1 MAPST
6 ATPSDL
12 HRAPVACLKC
22 RAAKVRCLISR
33 RPDRCDRC
41 TSNGSDCVFTQPKR
55 ARIRARPYPQA
66 RQRESSP
73 QPRVLVS
80 PQDEAREDAIQPTPS
95 SHASPVPPTP
105 VSHDAPHLD
114 VGPQA
119 PITAEI
125 RARIIATLATLKGK
139 RGAPFS
145 FITSGDRPPFGAS
158 NDPGESDRRNLQG
171 QASQPS
177 QPSLKLSWLLTP
189 LKVGGP
195 GQATIAQAG
204 PPVRM
209 PSYSASMSLGH
220 TITDPIDNG
229 ILSEAASI
237 ALFEHFMIE
246 MNAKWEYVLDPH
258 FDMHN
263 DVRRRSHLLFA
274 TVLFCSSKFA
284 NYQDGQLSLKT
295 DPFLQTRLC
304 SLARNLAVRTFAQGD
319 RSVETMQAFYLLV
332 CWKDEDDDISYLHS
346 GYAFQILH
354 DLDLEQSNGNAQQTA
369 RRRRAWL
376 ALFRQDKQQSMFFMR
391 RASLNIGDEEDSPRL
406 LDPQTWLKM
415 PHSLPLDFVACC
427 SADLRRIQSKIRVMI
442 PKASSTMLPC
452 LSDLMDSELDR
463 WKLTWQVHFDGK
475 GRLHQNDDL
484 SLDQRLLYSGQDHLL
499 ALVGVWEQSV
509 RLNISSSILRQALMT
524 SVTKDARS
532 SELPSAPASSLGFPA
547 MGEGLSTDTPGLANS
562 VHGALGTLRQL
573 LKFPTDDL
581 RRAPDAVTLLAPNA
595 ALFLCLLL
603 CLPCDGILGPSFQR
617 TAVGLIKGINRHV
630 KDMVRSPQ
638 DMVNLHA
645 AYLESLA
652 NLLQPMTPQRSP
664 TLQGHMGSDVQHL
677 GLDGDQM
684 LLEETELQAAHVL
697 AGGMDVFNQNTDI
710 NNALLGF
717 TSEPEQALHMQ
728 SFANLMDTSFFWD
741 APPMAAE
748 RSYD

>member
-41 TSNGSDCVFTQPKR
+41 ISNGSDCVFTQPKR
-55 ARIRARPYPQA
+55 ARIRAQPYPQP

-73 QPRVLVS
+73 RPRVFVS
-80 PQDEAREDAIQPTPS
+80 PQDEAREDVIQPTPS
-95 SHASPVPPTP
+95 SHASPAPPTP
-105 VSHDAPHLD
+105 LSHDAPHLD
-114 VGPQA
+114 AGPQP

-158 NDPGESDRRNLQG
+158 NDPGESGRRNFQG

-195 GQATIAQAG
+195 GQATIGQAG
-204 PPVRM
+204 PPVKM
-209 PSYSASMSLGH
+209 PTYSACMSLGQ

-229 ILSEAASI
+229 ILSEPASI
-237 ALFEHFMIE
+237 ALFEHFMTE

-258 FDMHN
+258 FDTHN

-284 NYQDGQLSLKT
+284 NYQDGDLSLKT

-304 SLARNLAVRTFAQGD
+304 SLARNLAVRTFAEGD

-354 DLDLEQSNGNAQQTA
+354 DLDLEQSNGSAQQTA

-391 RASLNIGDEEDSPRL
+391 RASLNLGDEEDSPRL
-406 LDPQTWLKM
+406 LDLQTWLKM

-452 LSDLMDSELDR
+452 LSDLLDSELNR
-463 WKLTWQVHFDGK
+463 WKLTWQPHFDGK

-484 SLDQRLLYSGQDHLL
+484 SLDQRLLYSGQDHLS

-509 RLNISSSILRQALMT
+509 RLNISSLILRQVLMT
-524 SVTKDARS
+524 SVTKDSRS

-581 RRAPDAVTLLAPNA
+581 RRSPDAVTLLAPNA

-617 TAVGLIKGINRHV
+617 TAVGLIKDINRHV

-652 NLLQPMTPQRSP
+652 NLLQPMTPQCSP

>member
-1 MAPST
+1 M
-6 ATPSDL
+6 
-12 HRAPVACLKC
+12 
-22 RAAKVRCLISR
+22 
-33 RPDRCDRC
+33 
-41 TSNGSDCVFTQPKR
+41 
-55 ARIRARPYPQA
+55 
-66 RQRESSP
+66 
-73 QPRVLVS
+73 
-80 PQDEAREDAIQPTPS
+80 PT
-95 SHASPVPPTP
+95 
-105 VSHDAPHLD
+105 
-114 VGPQA
+114 
-119 PITAEI
+119 
-125 RARIIATLATLKGK
+125 
-139 RGAPFS
+139 
-145 FITSGDRPPFGAS
+145 
-158 NDPGESDRRNLQG
+158 
-171 QASQPS
+171 
-177 QPSLKLSWLLTP
+177 
-189 LKVGGP
+189 
-195 GQATIAQAG
+195 
-204 PPVRM
+204 
-209 PSYSASMSLGH
+209 YSASMSLGH
-220 TITDPIDNG
+220 TITDPIENG

-258 FDMHN
+258 FDTHN
-263 DVRRRSHLLFA
+263 NVRRRSPLLFA

-284 NYQDGQLSLKT
+284 NYQDGELSLKT
-295 DPFLQTRLC
+295 DPFLQSRLC
-304 SLARNLAVRTFAQGD
+304 SLARNLAVRTFAEGD
-319 RSVETMQAFYLLV
+319 RSIETMQAFYLLV
-332 CWKDEDDDISYLHS
+332 CWKDADDDISYLHS

-406 LDPQTWLKM
+406 FDLQTWLKM

-452 LSDLMDSELDR
+452 LSDLLDSELNR
-463 WKLTWQVHFDGK
+463 WKLTWQPHFDGK

-484 SLDQRLLYSGQDHLL
+484 SLDQRMLYSGQDHLS
-499 ALVGVWEQSV
+499 ALVGVWEHSV
-509 RLNISSSILRQALMT
+509 RLNISSSILKQALMA
-524 SVTKDARS
+524 SVNKDSRA

-547 MGEGLSTDTPGLANS
+547 MGEELSTDTPGLASS

-581 RRAPDAVTLLAPNA
+581 RRAPDALTLLAPNT

-617 TAVGLIKGINRHV
+617 TAVSLIKDITRHV
-630 KDMVRSPQ
+630 KDMGQSPQ

-664 TLQGHMGSDVQHL
+664 TLQGHMRSGIQHL

-684 LLEETELQAAHVL
+684 LLEETELQAAQVL
-697 AGGMDVFNQNTDI
+697 AGGMDAFHHSADI

-717 TSEPEQALHMQ
+717 TSEPEQVLHMQ

-741 APPMAAE
+741 APPMTTE
-748 RSYD
+748 KNYD